1 MGKCLTRQQCPEN
14 EILRLRAAV
23 KNSPKIAYVRQVDFP
38 AVKAPARG
46 MNTQNDTLHEVE

>member
-1 MGKCLTRQQCPEN
+1 
-14 EILRLRAAV
+14 V
-23 KNSPKIAYVRQVDFP
+23 KNSPKLAYVRQVDFP